1 MQRLQKQ
8 FNNHAQ
14 KHDFQGTF
22 RYLNRDF
29 KNPISESFQKSNRIF
44 YGLNAFKIIKQT
56 R

>member
-29 KNPISESFQKSNRIF
+29 KNPISESFQSQIEYF
-44 YGLNAFKIIKQT
+44 MV
-56 R
+56 